1 MESRPTETERTQSDR
16 SSRADEPESPEREG
30 FFKPFTTG
38 EIVIIAVLGIV
49 LGIGGTPM
57 AVLVRFLNTAGG
69 ELGFVA
75 QATVLGWFY
84 LAGVLGGYIV
94 RKPGAATL
102 CEVISGVGQ
111 VLSGNPNGVIVLYTT
126 FAQGLGADI
135 GYALFRYRNW
145 GLAAVAL
152 AGALSVPLGFFAD
165 AWFFGFPNF
174 DLPLLVAF
182 IVRVIS
188 GIVFAIVG
196 VGIIRA
202 VARAGVLGGTALDR
216 EARATR

>member
-1 MESRPTETERTQSDR
+1 MSSQPGDRER
-16 SSRADEPESPEREG
+16 
-30 FFKPFTTG
+30 FFKGFTTV
-38 EIVIIAVLGIV
+38 ELVIIAVLGIV

-57 AVLVRFLNTAGG
+57 AVIIRFLNTAGG
-69 ELGFVA
+69 EFGFVA

-135 GYALFRYRNW
+135 GYAIFRYRRW
-145 GLAAVAL
+145 DYASAGL

-165 AWFFGFPNF
+165 AWFFGFPNL
-174 DLPLLVAF
+174 DLLLLIAF

-188 GIVFAIVG
+188 GIVFAWIG
-196 VGIIRA
+196 VGIITA

-216 EARATR
+216 AVRST

>member
-1 MESRPTETERTQSDR
+1 MSSQPGDRER
-16 SSRADEPESPEREG
+16 
-30 FFKPFTTG
+30 FFKGFTTV
-38 EIVIIAVLGIV
+38 ELVIIAVLGIV

-57 AVLVRFLNTAGG
+57 AVLIRFLNTAGG
-69 ELGFVA
+69 EFGFVA
-75 QATVLGWFY
+75 QATMLGWFY

-135 GYALFRYRNW
+135 GYAIFRYKRW
-145 GLAAVAL
+145 DWVSAGV

-165 AWFFGFPNF
+165 AWFFGFPNL
-174 DLPLLVAF
+174 DALLLTAF

-188 GIVFAIVG
+188 GIVFAVIG
-196 VGIIRA
+196 VGIITA

-216 EARATR
+216 AVRRT

>member
-1 MESRPTETERTQSDR
+1 MESRPTTSER
-16 SSRADEPESPEREG
+16 AESPERVEPAERRG
-30 FFKPFTTG
+30 FFQAFTTG
-38 EIVIIAVLGIV
+38 ELVILAVLGIV

-69 ELGFVA
+69 ELWFVA

-145 GLAAVAL
+145 GLLPVAV

-165 AWFFGFPNF
+165 AWFFGFPNL
-174 DLPLLVAF
+174 DLPLLIAF

-188 GIVFAIVG
+188 GIVFAIIG
-196 VGIIRA
+196 VAIIRA
-202 VARAGVLGGTALDR
+202 VARAGVLSGTALGR
-216 EARATR
+216 EARAAR